1 MKAME
6 KIKLSKERVN
16 LIADLKSGNLK
27 GLAKIKASKRVVEIV
42 VLLGGAGATG
52 GVSGDTSFT
61 EFGYFSPESKFFDV
75 SGVSPRD
82 AYDAAVGLLKRF
94 LRNPTDQE
102 TSDLQDAQVVQ
113 IEPTVSKSDF
123 FKLSLDEWVAAREK
137 EWQQYGDEK
146 NALIA
151 AFGKLKRVSTKNRQ
165 DEIQDLT
172 KVIKRI
178 YEGKAVDTRGAK
190 YVVFWSDVHREHPE
204 TVAKKDALD
213 SKAKQHMEDLKSV
226 KKSEGF
232 VDFIDGPDVLPEDIE
247 RLKADGYVPFVF
259 SPHFDLDKQSVTSI
273 VSRHNYTPKV
283 TLWARKSATNPLYQS
298 VLDGAEV
305 TIELVKQVRAEGQK
319 DPDHPQLRP
328 AVRVIVEAV
337 KAMAA

>member
-27 GLAKIKASKRVVEIV
+27 GMAKIRASKRVVEIV

-52 GVSGDTSFT
+52 GVSGDASFT

-123 FKLSLDEWVAAREK
+123 FKLSLDECVAAREK

-178 YEGKAVDTRGAK
+178 YEGRAVDTRGAK
-190 YVVFWSDVHREHPE
+190 YVIFWSDVQGEHPE
-204 TVAKKDALD
+204 TVAKKDAVN
-213 SKAKQHMEDLKSV
+213 SKAKQHMEDLKA
-226 KKSEGF
+226 
-232 VDFIDGPDVLPEDIE
+232 I
-247 RLKADGYVPFVF
+247 
-259 SPHFDLDKQSVTSI
+259 
-273 VSRHNYTPKV
+273 
-283 TLWARKSATNPLYQS
+283 
-298 VLDGAEV
+298 
-305 TIELVKQVRAEGQK
+305 
-319 DPDHPQLRP
+319 
-328 AVRVIVEAV
+328 
-337 KAMAA
+337 